1 MRGLAFA
8 DAGIRLPS
16 FAGGE
21 YYFRLLALRRAFAR
35 ACFRILGPT
44 CNQFLTVLRFSSILL
59 RLPIARMVPRLASPC
74 QVARAG
80 RAVRLVLSRSYLR
93 PHGLARGRAL
103 ILQPRLSGS
112 LHNGRYHLFDLL
124 ILFELR
130 DLASIHPL
138 EVADFRGFRTA
149 RGRLLSIV
157 PGLCRRPAR
166 QAVFP

>member
-80 RAVRLVLSRSYLR
+80 RAVRQVRLCSYLR
-93 PHGLARGRAL
+93 PCGAAGCRAL
-103 ILQPRLSGS
+103 ILQTFVPEV
-112 LHNGRYHLFDLL
+112 Y
-124 ILFELR
+124 IM
-130 DLASIHPL
+130 AVITCSI
-138 EVADFRGFRTA
+138 
-149 RGRLLSIV
+149 
-157 PGLCRRPAR
+157 C
-166 QAVFP
+166 